1 MKAYLVS
8 LILVS
13 LLVLAGCNDEGGGG
27 SGSSGVSSLADI
39 IGVWDSSETD
49 EDGDYD
55 EIYWVVEADGFVS
68 TYDYDDDDW
77 GGNENCYH
85 IYKDQG
91 QLQHISGNLFKMT
104 SDDEDDIEVRFS
116 FVSDNLTVSGVD
128 DEGDDFTET
137 IGPRAGASYTVEN
150 FEAIECAD
158 D

>member
-1 MKAYLVS
+1 MSRLT
-8 LILVS
+8 
-13 LLVLAGCNDEGGGG
+13 
-27 SGSSGVSSLADI
+27 DI
-39 IGVWDSSETD
+39 VGVWDASETD

-55 EIYWVVEADGFVS
+55 EIYWVVDADGFVS

-77 GGNENCYH
+77 GDGKNCYD
-85 IYKDQG
+85 IYKDQA

-104 SDDEDDIEVRFS
+104 SDDEDDVDVRFS

-128 DEGDDFTET
+128 DDGDDFTET